1 MVVAFFF
8 RGHSFNKIR
17 KFLVEIFRV
26 NETLFEGIAQ
36 AMAEKSN
43 KVYTKKITQN
53 VYAIL

>member
-26 NETLFEGIAQ
+26 NEAPFEGIAQ